1 MVGANNYQ
9 ATIKGIKNAVETG
22 LNVSINT
29 PLCKLNENYRET
41 IKLVKDLGV
50 MYFSCSGMIMTGNSQ
65 EEYAKETYL
74 TKAEISKIVAE
85 AANYCYNNN
94 LEISFT
100 SPGWISTD
108 KLNELKLVVPS
119 CGACLSNM
127 AVAPNGDVIPCQSW
141 LNGDVLGNLLT
152 DSFSKIWNSKKCKNI
167 RKQSRTKEEICLL
180 ANGKEEKDEKSN

>member
-1 MVGANNYQ
+1 
-9 ATIKGIKNAVETG
+9 
-22 LNVSINT
+22 
-29 PLCKLNENYRET
+29 
-41 IKLVKDLGV
+41 
-50 MYFSCSGMIMTGNSQ
+50 MIRTGNSQ

-127 AVAPNGDVIPCQSW
+127 ARHIQLS
-141 LNGDVLGNLLT
+141 
-152 DSFSKIWNSKKCKNI
+152 
-167 RKQSRTKEEICLL
+167 
-180 ANGKEEKDEKSN
+180 